1 MLESPAYRVLSL
13 AARRV
18 LDRLAIELAAHG
30 GNDHDKLPVTFNQF
44 RDYGIDRG
52 AIAPATRELIA
63 LGFIEVTVQGRAS
76 AGSCRWPNAFS
87 LPWVNCKS
95 NPYPTCPWRRIT
107 TMEDATKIARMA
119 RKPRRRARV
128 IPLRPVEGAAPEGRP
143 RS

>member
-44 RDYGIDRG
+44 HDYGVHRH
-52 AIAPATRELIA
+52 AIAPAIRELIA
-63 LGFIEVTVQGRAS
+63 LGFIEVSVQGRAS

-87 LPWVNCKS
+87 LPWINCKS
-95 NPYPTCPWRRIT
+95 NPCPVHPWRRIKT
-107 TMEDATKIARMA
+107 TEDATKIASMA

-128 IPLRPVEGAAPEGRP
+128 FPLRPVEGSAPEGRP